1 MKRPHVLR
9 KDHMSFRTNELMNLQ
24 EATQSG
30 NFGSDSQE
38 EMPDASSPMLKGRSM
53 EAHSQLHA
61 SLQPNLKQPTS
72 AAYNGLNVLKSHRS
86 KRRESANSAPSGAQG
101 ATMVQNPGASAKS
114 TGTSSSSGFKR
125 VSTHPQPNPDERS
138 LRAVQLHKVDASVI
152 SEIHTTDLSAA
163 VARSSS
169 ALARA

>member
-1 MKRPHVLR
+1 MKKPQGLR

-38 EMPDASSPMLKGRSM
+38 EIPNASSPMLKGRSM

-61 SLQPNLKQPTS
+61 SIQPNLKHPTS

-86 KRRESANSAPSGAQG
+86 NLNNNVKQNYNSQLYLNMFKSFQNYQSQIQIASANQNVSGSYIL
-101 ATMVQNPGASAKS
+101 V
-114 TGTSSSSGFKR
+114 
-125 VSTHPQPNPDERS
+125 PDAMEHQEES
-138 LRAVQLHKVDASVI
+138 KNL
-152 SEIHTTDLSAA
+152 EN
-163 VARSSS
+163 
-169 ALARA
+169 